1 MRMAGLTTYTGSSGS
16 TFASISCRGFA
27 LYMAPAVEY
36 MKPGSLKT
44 ESNCPPPYMSYG
56 FVKDVMY
63 GDAEIGQSATCTG
76 AVR

>member
-1 MRMAGLTTYTGSSGS
+1 M
-16 TFASISCRGFA
+16 
-27 LYMAPAVEY
+27 YMAPAVEY